1 MLFWEVLLCKERY
14 LFRCISELSITFDE
28 WEPGGEYTL
37 VELCSDEWGNG
48 VMQNVMSGEMCAVS
62 LVGLCEIKN
71 VDVLSLITA

>member
-1 MLFWEVLLCKERY
+1 MGNIPLWSYAKR
-14 LFRCISELSITFDE
+14 
-28 WEPGGEYTL
+28 
-37 VELCSDEWGNG
+37 DEWGNG